1 MKTNVVYIGLGS
13 NLAEPIKQL
22 THALAQL
29 NLIDQTRVTASS
41 SIYLSKP
48 LGPQDQPDFANSVA
62 QLNTQLSPQ
71 ALIAELQ
78 AIEQKAGRVRKEQ
91 RWGAR
96 ILDLDIL
103 LFGNDI
109 INTDSLV
116 VPHYDM
122 VNREFVIYP
131 LAEIAPELSLPN
143 GQKIADIKRSLSLN
157 DMVIAS

>member
-29 NLIDQTRVTASS
+29 NLIEQTRVSASS

-62 QLNTQLSPQ
+62 QLTTQLSPQ
-71 ALIAELQ
+71 ALLAELQ

-143 GQKIADIKRSLSLN
+143 GRKIADIKRSLSLN